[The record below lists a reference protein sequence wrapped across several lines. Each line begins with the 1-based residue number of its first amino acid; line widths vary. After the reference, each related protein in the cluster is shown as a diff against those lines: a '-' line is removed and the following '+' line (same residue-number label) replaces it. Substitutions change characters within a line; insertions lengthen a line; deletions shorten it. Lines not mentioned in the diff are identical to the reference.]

1 LATVRPFAAG
11 AASVDIPVAAITA
24 LMRNA
29 GETPFID
36 AMLDFCRASI
46 GADFVS
52 VFSRCN
58 NGRPMLVGTA
68 TTTGADNARRAS
80 EGYMQ
85 HFASDVNFALMSA
98 SVSGD
103 TFVTYQTAADI
114 ESLRY
119 RQACYDRT
127 GIADRCSYVQA
138 RGAAPL
144 SISLY
149 RSRRSGRFSER
160 ELDRIVTLMP
170 ILVAAVERHGAMRDG
185 EDAVDDAAHALRRR
199 CPTLTP
205 REAEVAAH
213 AQTGLSA
220 RQIADVLGIAETTV
234 ISHRKSAYARLGLTG
249 LRQLMR
255 L

>member
-1 LATVRPFAAG
+1 MATVRPFATG

-36 AMLDFCRASI
+36 AMLDFCCASI

-52 VFSRCN
+52 IFSRCS

-68 TTTGADNARRAS
+68 TTTGADNARKAS

-98 SVSGD
+98 PGSGD
-103 TFVTYQTAADI
+103 AFVTYQTAADI

-127 GIADRCSYVQA
+127 GIADRCSYVRA

-149 RSRRSGRFSER
+149 RSRRNGRFSER

-170 ILVAAVERHGAMRDG
+170 ILVAAVERHGTMYDA
-185 EDAVDDAAHALRRR
+185 EDTVDAAHALRRR

-213 AQTGLSA
+213 TRAGLSA
-220 RQIADVLGIAETTV
+220 RQIAEALGIAETTV
-234 ISHRKSAYARLGLTG
+234 VSHRKSAYARLGLTG

>member
-1 LATVRPFAAG
+1 MATVRPFAPRAT
-11 AASVDIPVAAITA
+11 SVDIPVAAITA
-24 LMRNA
+24 LLRDA

-52 VFSRCN
+52 IFSQCS
-58 NGRPMLVGTA
+58 NGRPRLVGTA
-68 TTTGADNARRAS
+68 TTTGADNIRKAS

-85 HFASDVNFALMSA
+85 HFANDVNFRLMSTPA
-98 SVSGD
+98 RD
-103 TFVTYQTAADI
+103 DAFVTYQTAADI
-114 ESLRY
+114 EALRY

-127 GIADRCSYVQA
+127 GIADRCSYVRS

-170 ILVAAVERHGAMRDG
+170 ILAAAVERHVTHGDQ
-185 EDAVDDAAHALRRR
+185 DTVDDIVRALRRR
-199 CPTLTP
+199 CPGLTA
-205 REAEVAAH
+205 REAEVAAR
-213 AQTGLSA
+213 AKAGLSA
-220 RQIADVLGIAETTV
+220 RQIADELGVAETTV

-249 LRQLMR
+249 LRALMR